1 MSLPIY
7 FAPLEG
13 VTDAAFRRV
22 HKEHFSGVNKYFIPF
37 VSPTQDLVFTPREK
51 RNILPEYN
59 QGYTAVPQV
68 LTRKADHFLWA
79 ANHFADMG
87 YKEVNLNA
95 GCPSGTVTA
104 KGKGSGMLTDVL
116 ALEQFLDEVC
126 AKSPLPVSVKTRI
139 GFTSP
144 TEFERIM
151 EVYNQYPLLE
161 LIIHPRTRS
170 QQYEGRANKFVYR
183 DALAAS
189 DLPIVYNGDLFTLE
203 DCEKH
208 QTDYPKTTAL
218 MLGRGLIG
226 NPALAQTLKGG
237 APITKETFIA
247 FHDALMQAHAEFH
260 PRNVVFGRMK
270 EFMKYAVCSFENF
283 EKPRK
288 RLRKAANM
296 DAYLDAVHQL
306 FDEYEI
312 SETPGYEP

>member
-1 MSLPIY
+1 MNLPVY

-22 HKEHFSGVNKYFIPF
+22 HSAHFSGVDKYFIPF

-59 QGYTAVPQV
+59 QGCTAVPQI
-68 LTRKADHFLWA
+68 LTKKPEHFLWA
-79 ANHFADMG
+79 ANHFAEMG
-87 YKEVNLNA
+87 YREVNLNA

-104 KGKGSGMLTDVL
+104 KGKGSGMLTDIP
-116 ALEQFLDEVC
+116 ALDAFLDEVC

-151 EVYNQYPLLE
+151 EVYNRYPLHE

-170 QQYEGRANKFVYR
+170 QQYAGHANRFIYR

-189 DLPIVYNGDLFTLE
+189 PLRVVYNGDLFTAN
-203 DCEKH
+203 DCAAHVEAF
-208 QTDYPKTTAL
+208 PKTQAL
-218 MLGRGLIG
+218 MLGRGLIA
-226 NPALAQTLKGG
+226 NPALAQTLAGG
-237 APITKETFIA
+237 EKLTKASFVA
-247 FHDALMQAHAEFH
+247 FHDALMDAHAAYH

-270 EFMKYAVCSFENF
+270 EFMKYAVCSFEDF

-288 RLRKAANM
+288 ALRKAANM
-296 DAYLDAVHQL
+296 DAYLDAVRRL
-306 FDEYEI
+306 FDEHEI
-312 SETPGYEP
+312 ADGQGYEP

>member
-1 MSLPIY
+1 MSLPVY

-22 HKEHFSGVNKYFIPF
+22 HSEHFSGVDKYFIPF

-104 KGKGSGMLTDVL
+104 KGKGSGMLTDIP
-116 ALEQFLDEVC
+116 ALERFLDEVM

-151 EVYNQYPLLE
+151 EVYNQYPLHE

-170 QQYEGRANKFVYR
+170 QQYEGRPNRFVYR
-183 DALAAS
+183 DALAS
-189 DLPIVYNGDLFTLE
+189 SPLRIVYNGDLFTPD
-203 DCEKH
+203 DCRTHMEENG
-208 QTDYPKTTAL
+208 KTTAL

-226 NPALAQTLKGG
+226 NPALAQTLCGG
-237 APITKETFIA
+237 AKLTKETFVA
-247 FHDALMQAHAEFH
+247 FHDALQTAHAAYH

-270 EFMKYAVCSFENF
+270 EFMKYAVCSFEDF

-296 DAYLDAVHQL
+296 DMYLDAVHQL
-306 FDEYEI
+306 FDAHDI
-312 SETPGYEP
+312 SENPGFEP

>member
-1 MSLPIY
+1 M
-7 FAPLEG
+7 
-13 VTDAAFRRV
+13 
-22 HKEHFSGVNKYFIPF
+22 
-37 VSPTQDLVFTPREK
+37 
-51 RNILPEYN
+51 
-59 QGYTAVPQV
+59 
-68 LTRKADHFLWA
+68 TRKAEHFLWA

-144 TEFERIM
+144 SEFERIM
-151 EVYNQYPLLE
+151 EIYNQYPLLE

-170 QQYEGRANKFVYR
+170 QQYEGRANKFIYR

-189 DLPIVYNGDLFTLE
+189 PLKVVYNGDLFTVE

-208 QTDYPKTTAL
+208 QEDCPKTTAL
-218 MLGRGLIG
+218 MLGRGLIC

-237 APITKETFIA
+237 AVITKESFIA
-247 FHDALMQAHAEFH
+247 FHDALMQAHADFH

-296 DAYLDAVHQL
+296 DAYLDAMHQL

>member
-22 HKEHFSGVNKYFIPF
+22 HHEHFSGVDKYFIPF

-144 TEFERIM
+144 SEFERIM
-151 EVYNQYPLLE
+151 EIYNQYPLLE

-170 QQYEGRANKFVYR
+170 QQYEGRANKFIYR
-183 DALAAS
+183 DALNTS
-189 DLPIVYNGDLFTLE
+189 PLKVVYNGDLFTAA

-208 QTDYPKTTAL
+208 QADCPKTTAL
-218 MLGRGLIG
+218 MLGRGLIC

-237 APITKETFIA
+237 AVITKETFVA
-247 FHDALMQAHAEFH
+247 FHDALMQAHADFH

>member
-22 HKEHFSGVNKYFIPF
+22 HSAHFSGVDKYYIPF

-68 LTRKADHFLWA
+68 LTRKAEHFLWA

-87 YKEVNLNA
+87 YTEVNLNA

-104 KGKGSGMLTDVL
+104 KGKGSGMLTDIP
-116 ALEQFLDEVC
+116 ALDAFLDDVC

-151 EVYNQYPLLE
+151 EVYNRYPISE

-170 QQYEGRANKFVYR
+170 QQYEGRANKSVYR

-189 DLPIVYNGDLFTLE
+189 PLKIVYNGDLFTPE

-208 QTDYPKTTAL
+208 IADNEKTTAL
-218 MLGRGLIG
+218 MLGRGLIC

-270 EFMKYAVCSFENF
+270 EFMKYAVCSFESF

-288 RLRKAANM
+288 QLRKTANM
-296 DAYLDAVHQL
+296 DMYLDAVHRL
-306 FDEYEI
+306 FDEHDIAEN
-312 SETPGYEP
+312 PGYEP

>member
-22 HKEHFSGVNKYFIPF
+22 HREHFGGVDKYFIPF

-59 QGYTAVPQV
+59 QGGVSVPQI
-68 LTRKADHFLWA
+68 LTRKAEHFLWA

-87 YKEVNLNA
+87 YQEVNLNA

-104 KGKGSGMLTDVL
+104 KGKGAGMLTDIP
-116 ALEQFLDEVC
+116 ALEAFLDEVM

-144 TEFERIM
+144 MEFERIM
-151 EVYNQYPLLE
+151 GVYNRYPIHE

-170 QQYEGRANKFVYR
+170 QQYEGRANQYVYR
-183 DALAAS
+183 DALNAS
-189 DLPIVYNGDLFTLE
+189 PLKIVYNGDLFTTE
-203 DCEKH
+203 DCQRH
-208 QTDYPKTTAL
+208 IDACPKTQAL

-226 NPALAQTLKGG
+226 NPALAQTHKGG
-237 APITKETFIA
+237 APLSKEAFIS
-247 FHDALMQAHAEFH
+247 FHDALMEAHAAFH

-270 EFMKYAVCSFENF
+270 EFMKYAVCSFEDF
-283 EKPRK
+283 DKPRK
-288 RLRKAANM
+288 QLRKAANM
-296 DAYLDAVHQL
+296 DAYLDAVHRL
-306 FDEYEI
+306 FDEHEI
-312 SETPGYEP
+312 SQHPGYEP

>member
-1 MSLPIY
+1 MTRPIY

-22 HKEHFSGVNKYFIPF
+22 HCAHFTGVDKYFIPF

-59 QGYTAVPQV
+59 RGYTAVPQI
-68 LTRKADHFLWA
+68 LTRKAEHFLWA

-104 KGKGSGMLTDVL
+104 KGKGSGMLTDIL
-116 ALEQFLDEVC
+116 SLETFLEEVC

-144 TEFERIM
+144 SEFERIM
-151 EVYNQYPLLE
+151 EVYNRYPLHE

-170 QQYEGRANKFVYR
+170 QQYEGRANKYVYR
-183 DALAAS
+183 DALVS
-189 DLPIVYNGDLFTLE
+189 SPLKIVYNGDLFTPD
-203 DCEKH
+203 DCEQH
-208 QTDYPKTTAL
+208 IADNEKTTAL
-218 MLGRGLIG
+218 MLGRGLIS
-226 NPALAQTLKGG
+226 NPALAQTLSGG
-237 APITKETFIA
+237 APITKESFIA
-247 FHDALMQAHAEFH
+247 FHDALMQAHADFH

-270 EFMKYAVCSFENF
+270 EFMKYAVCSFDRF

-288 RLRKAANM
+288 MLRKAANM
-296 DAYLDAVHQL
+296 DAYLDAVHKL
-306 FDEYEI
+306 FDEHDIAEN
-312 SETPGYEP
+312 PGYEP

>member
-1 MSLPIY
+1 MHVPVY

-22 HKEHFSGVNKYFIPF
+22 HCAHFGGVSKYFIPF

-161 LIIHPRTRS
+161 LIIHPRTR
-170 QQYEGRANKFVYR
+170 
-183 DALAAS
+183 
-189 DLPIVYNGDLFTLE
+189 I
-203 DCEKH
+203 H
-208 QTDYPKTTAL
+208 Q
-218 MLGRGLIG
+218 
-226 NPALAQTLKGG
+226 
-237 APITKETFIA
+237 
-247 FHDALMQAHAEFH
+247 
-260 PRNVVFGRMK
+260 
-270 EFMKYAVCSFENF
+270 
-283 EKPRK
+283 
-288 RLRKAANM
+288 
-296 DAYLDAVHQL
+296 
-306 FDEYEI
+306 
-312 SETPGYEP
+312 

>member
-208 QTDYPKTTAL
+208 QTDCPKTTAL

>member
-1 MSLPIY
+1 MTRPIY

-13 VTDAAFRRV
+13 VTDAAFRCV
-22 HKEHFSGVNKYFIPF
+22 HHAHFSGVHKYFIPF

-68 LTRKADHFLWA
+68 LTRKSDHFLWA

-87 YKEVNLNA
+87 YQEVNLNA

-104 KGKGSGMLTDVL
+104 KGKGSGMLTDIPN
-116 ALEQFLDEVC
+116 LEVFLDEVM

-151 EVYNQYPLLE
+151 DVYNQYPLHE

-170 QQYEGRANKFVYR
+170 QQYEGRANRFVYR

-189 DLPIVYNGDLFTLE
+189 SLPIVYNGDLFTAA

-208 QTDYPKTTAL
+208 VAENEKTTAL
-218 MLGRGLIG
+218 MLGRGLIS
-226 NPALAQTLKGG
+226 NPALAQEFSGG
-237 APITKETFIA
+237 EKLTKEAFVS
-247 FHDALMQAHAEFH
+247 FHDALMQAHADFH

-270 EFMKYAVCSFENF
+270 EFMKYAVCSFADF

-288 RLRKAANM
+288 QLRKAANM
-296 DAYLDAVHQL
+296 DAYLDVVHRL
-306 FDEYEI
+306 FDEHDIAEQ
-312 SETPGYEP
+312 PGYEP

>member
-1 MSLPIY
+1 MTRPIY

-22 HKEHFSGVNKYFIPF
+22 HCAHFAGVDKYYIPF

-59 QGYTAVPQV
+59 QGYTAVPQI
-68 LTRKADHFLWA
+68 LTRKAEHFLWA

-104 KGKGSGMLTDVL
+104 KGKGSGMLIDIL
-116 ALEQFLDEVC
+116 ALDSFLEEVC

-151 EVYNQYPLLE
+151 EVYNRYPLHE

-170 QQYEGRANKFVYR
+170 QQYEGRANKYVYR
-183 DALAAS
+183 DALATS
-189 DLPIVYNGDLFTLE
+189 PLRIVYNGDLFTLE
-203 DCEKH
+203 DCRAHTAANEK
-208 QTDYPKTTAL
+208 TAAL
-218 MLGRGLIG
+218 MLGRGLIA

-237 APITKETFIA
+237 APLTKEAFVS
-247 FHDALMQAHAEFH
+247 FHDALMQAHADFH

-296 DAYLDAVHQL
+296 DAYLDAVHEL
-306 FDEYEI
+306 FDTHDI
-312 SETPGYEP
+312 ADNPGYEP

>member
-1 MSLPIY
+1 MPLPIY

-22 HKEHFSGVNKYFIPF
+22 HSAHFSGVDKYYIPF

-59 QGYTAVPQV
+59 KGYTAVPQI
-68 LTRKADHFLWA
+68 LTRKAEHFLWA

-104 KGKGSGMLTDVL
+104 KGKGSGMLTDIP
-116 ALEQFLDEVC
+116 ALDAFLDEVLK
-126 AKSPLPVSVKTRI
+126 KSPLPVSVKTRI

-151 EVYNQYPLLE
+151 EVYNRYPISE

-170 QQYEGRANKFVYR
+170 QQYEGRANKYVYR
-183 DALAAS
+183 DALNAS
-189 DLPIVYNGDLFTLE
+189 PLKIVYNGDLFTPA

-208 QTDYPKTTAL
+208 MADNEKTTAL
-218 MLGRGLIG
+218 MLGRGLIS
-226 NPALAQTLKGG
+226 NPAFAQTLTGG
-237 APITKETFIA
+237 APLTKEAFVS
-247 FHDALMQAHAEFH
+247 FHDALMQAHADFH

-288 RLRKAANM
+288 QLRKAANM
-296 DAYLDAVHQL
+296 DAYLAAVEKL
-306 FDEYEI
+306 FDEHDIAEN
-312 SETPGYEP
+312 PGYEP